1 MDGSWQVAVV
11 GGGLSGVMAA
21 IAAAREGKRV
31 ILVERYGFLG
41 GTAVMAL
48 VNPFMHYSLPTGPVN
63 NAGLFR
69 SLLERLKDMGAL
81 HANKHTFNEQ
91 LLAVALDDM
100 TREAGVQVLL
110 HAQLTGAETEDGP
123 EGRRIRALT
132 VHGVSGQRYRISADM
147 MVDATGDGDLMALSG
162 APVAIGRDGDNA
174 CQPMTLSVRIGGIDV
189 ERLQAEVK
197 RRGLSGVKAYMDE
210 AFAQAKAEGEIHIPR
225 EDVLVK
231 PTMAADV
238 MHFNTTRIIGRSS
251 LDTENFT
258 LAEQEGRRQA
268 YELFRFLR
276 KHIVG
281 FENCTIVQM
290 GPQIGIRESRR
301 LVGQYVLSG
310 DDVLNCCKSDHSVAR
325 ACYGVDIHNPDGEG
339 TVRQRMQNDYHT
351 IPMECLYAA
360 EYPNLI
366 VTGRPISSDHV
377 AYSAIRIMPVCAN
390 LGEAAGILAAMALE
404 TGDVRRVDCRRV
416 QACIARRGGIY

>member
-69 SLLERLKDMGAL
+69 SLLERLKDMDAL

-147 MVDATGDGDLMALSG
+147 VVDATGDGDLMALSG

-268 YELFRFLR
+268 YELFRFLK

-290 GPQIGIRESRR
+290 
-301 LVGQYVLSG
+301 
-310 DDVLNCCKSDHSVAR
+310 
-325 ACYGVDIHNPDGEG
+325 G

-404 TGDVRRVDCRRV
+404 KGDVRRVDCRRV